1 MEKSR
6 RTLLSVSLGVGVLIT
21 WAAFSEINQTTRVTG
36 SVIASSHSQ
45 NVQSTDGGVLEK
57 LLVKEGSKVKQGEL
71 IAVLDETRSKAA
83 YEEGEAK
90 RAALKAQIARLRSEV
105 MGVPLVFPPELNGYS
120 QLLSYEKLLF
130 EKRQHAINQ
139 EIASLQEM
147 LKLAQEELSLNEPYL
162 ATGDVAKT
170 DILRLKRQVLDLK
183 TQISTKQNKYFQDS
197 QTDLAKAQEELNAL
211 SQNIIQKKDT
221 LKHAKIYAP
230 MSGTVKNVKFT
241 TIGAVLKPA
250 DELLQIVPSGND
262 LLVEV
267 KIKPQ
272 DIAHVKPGDSAI
284 VKIDAYDYTIYGTLK
299 GKLNYISPDTIDENL
314 KQNEQP
320 YYRAQVTT
328 YGHTLNTQ
336 KGKNIEIQPGMTAT
350 VELITGK
357 NTVLKYL
364 LKPVVKTLSE
374 SMNER

>member
-1 MEKSR
+1 MERSR
-6 RTLLSVSLGVGVLIT
+6 RTLLSVSLGIAILVV
-21 WAAFSEINQTTRVTG
+21 WAAFSEIDQTTRVFG

-45 NVQSTDGGVLEK
+45 NVQTTDGGVLDQ
-57 LLVKEGSKVKQGEL
+57 LMVKEGTKVERGEL
-71 IAVLDETRSKAA
+71 IAVLDQTRLRAA
-83 YEEGEAK
+83 YQESEAK
-90 RAALKAQIARLRSEV
+90 QAALKAQIARLRSEV
-105 MGVPLVFPPELNGYS
+105 MGLPLVFPSELNSYP

-130 EKRQHAINQ
+130 QKRQYAIHQ
-139 EIASLQEM
+139 EVAALNEM
-147 LKLAQEELSLNEPYL
+147 LKLAQEELTLNEPYL
-162 ATGDVAKT
+162 STGDVAKT
-170 DILRLKRQVLDLK
+170 DILRLKRQVVDLK

-197 QTDLAKAQEELNAL
+197 QADLAKAQQELNAL
-211 SQNIIQKKDT
+211 DQNIVQKKDT
-221 LKHAKIYAP
+221 LEHTKIYAP

-262 LLVEV
+262 LIIEV

-272 DIAHVKPGDSAI
+272 DIAHVKIGDPAI
-284 VKIDAYDYTIYGTLK
+284 VKIDAYDYTIYGALT
-299 GKLNYISPDTIDENL
+299 GKLSYLSPDTFDENL

-320 YYRAQVTT
+320 YYKAQVITT
-328 YGHTLNTQ
+328 EHTLNSV
-336 KGKNIEIQPGMTAT
+336 KGEKIEIQPGMTAT
-350 VELITGK
+350 VELIAGR